1 MKFLI
6 LSVTAGQGHHRCAKA
21 LSEGFKK
28 KGHECEILDAYKH
41 IMPAL
46 GETIDKGYLL
56 STKYLPDVYGKI
68 YKIADD
74 RGVGTA
80 ITKETQRLVYKKL
93 VEYIDEF
100 APDLI
105 LCTHVFPAICISY
118 AEKKGKLSHIPSIGI
133 VTDFTVHP
141 YWQETALDAYVVPSS
156 LLGFQCMEKGIPE
169 EKVYPLGIPISAE
182 FAQKMPREEALKAL
196 GLPIKDT
203 VLVMTGSMGYGN
215 VPKIIRRID
224 RLENDF
230 QIICVCGSNKKNY
243 EEISGGIYR
252 HRVYAYGFTDKVSV
266 MMDAADFIITKP
278 GGLSVSESLAK
289 NLPMILVNPI
299 PGQETR
305 NMEFLL
311 NSGLALAVSDTF
323 KVEEAVYQLY
333 KSRYRFE
340 GEDTIT
346 DKFRRPNSSY
356 DTVELAERLAA
367 KRIKETEKEGS
378 LI

>member
-21 LSEGFKK
+21 LEESFKQ

-56 STKYLPDVYGKI
+56 STKYLPEVYGKI

-74 RGVGTA
+74 RGVGTT

-93 VEYIDEF
+93 VEYINEF
-100 APDLI
+100 NPDCI

-118 AEKKGKLSHIPSIGI
+118 AEKRGKLSHIPSIGI

-141 YWQETALDAYVVPSS
+141 YWQETFLDAYVVPSS
-156 LLGFQCMEKGIPE
+156 LLGFQCMEKGMPE
-169 EKVYPLGIPISAE
+169 EKVYPLGIPISPDFSE
-182 FAQKMPREEALKAL
+182 KMPKEEALKEL
-196 GLPIKDT
+196 GLPVKDT
-203 VLVMTGSMGYGN
+203 ILVMTGSMGYGN

-224 RLENDF
+224 TLKNDF
-230 QIICVCGSNKKNY
+230 QVICVCGNSKKNY
-243 EEISGGIYR
+243 EEISKGTYR
-252 HRVYAYGFTDKVSV
+252 HNVYTYGFTDKVSV

-333 KSRYRFE
+333 KSRYRF
-340 GEDTIT
+340 GESGTIT
-346 DKFRRPNSSY
+346 DKFRRPNASS
-356 DTVELAERLAA
+356 DTAELAVKLAA
-367 KRIKETEKEGS
+367 ERIRETEKEGS